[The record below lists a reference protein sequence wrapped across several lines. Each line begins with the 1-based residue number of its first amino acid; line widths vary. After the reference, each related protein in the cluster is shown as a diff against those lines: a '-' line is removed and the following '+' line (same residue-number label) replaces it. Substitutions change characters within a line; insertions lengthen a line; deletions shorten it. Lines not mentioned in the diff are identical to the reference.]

1 MLIMNKATEVAQKI
15 KNKVEIKEKGEFLF
29 NNQLLYRFI
38 VDMYTFY
45 YLKYNFIY
53 VMYIY

>member
-29 NNQLLYRFI
+29 NN
-38 VDMYTFY
+38 
-45 YLKYNFIY
+45 
-53 VMYIY
+53 